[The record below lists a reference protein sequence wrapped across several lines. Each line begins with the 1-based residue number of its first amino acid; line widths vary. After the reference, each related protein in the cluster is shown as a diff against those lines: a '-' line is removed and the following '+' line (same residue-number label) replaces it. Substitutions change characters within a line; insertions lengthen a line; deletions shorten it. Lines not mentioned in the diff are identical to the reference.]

1 MILKA
6 IATLIL
12 LFGLS
17 SEMYADPISIS
28 SVFESQDQ
36 QFLHPDDAFKVQP
49 AFLKKDQLEIRFQ
62 IVEGYYL
69 YKSKIFLTAEKLS
82 PKKIDLHLPAGEMK
96 NDPTFGE
103 VEIYRSDVLLQTA
116 PRVIDGVRDD
126 TLILSYQGCAEDG
139 ICYPPQTKFI
149 NVRGSGVEPVSET
162 LSILER
168 VKGQN
173 SFFLLLIFFGFG
185 VLLSLTPCVLPMLP
199 ILSGILVGQTGKNQ
213 KNNQIKLSISYVIG
227 MASTY
232 SLLGLFVS
240 LLGYRLQVLFQ
251 SPWIVL
257 CFAGLFFVFGAAM
270 FGVISIQIP
279 AKLSQRLESI
289 SRHQKGGTYSGVFV
303 MGVLSALIVGPCV
316 APPLAAALTL
326 VSQSDSVIVGAA
338 SLFFMGVGMGVPLI
352 ALGASA
358 SYILPKAGPWMR
370 QINEL
375 FGIVFFGVGVWF
387 LGRIISPTFLLGLW
401 IILGLVFLYWLVLRT
416 GVISNTAST
425 RTNKWVK
432 LILSFLAIGAL
443 YFWFVYTGGL
453 RGTNFQPESES
464 NSFQF
469 SENYL
474 LVSDL
479 DDLEQ
484 KLSVIQDDRI
494 AMLELYADWC
504 IECIRLEK
512 NVLSHP
518 EVLARLSNVELLR
531 IDLTKNSP
539 ENQSFLA
546 EFGLFGPPALL
557 FFSGKQE
564 DTRARVIGYVE
575 KDRLIQVIDYME
587 VNK

>member
-1 MILKA
+1 MLKA
-6 IATLIL
+6 ITTLIL
-12 LFGLS
+12 LFGLT
-17 SEMYADPISIS
+17 SEMLAEPISIS
-28 SVFESQDQ
+28 SVLKSQNQ
-36 QFLHPDDAFKVQP
+36 QFLHPDEAFIVQTV
-49 AFLKKDQLEIRFQ
+49 FVKKNQLEISFQ
-62 IVEGYYL
+62 IAEGYYL
-69 YKSKIFLTAEKLS
+69 YKSKIFLASENKGS
-82 PKKIDLHLPAGEMK
+82 KKIYPRLPAGEIK

-103 VEIYRSDVLLQTA
+103 VEIYRSGVILRTDPLANDDVQDKSLF
-116 PRVIDGVRDD
+116 
-126 TLILSYQGCAEDG
+126 LSYQGCAEDG
-139 ICYPPQTKFI
+139 ICYPPQTKSIDF
-149 NVRGSGVEPVSET
+149 RDSSGEPLSET
-162 LSILER
+162 LTILER

-173 SFFLLLIFFGFG
+173 SFFLLLIFFSFG

-199 ILSGILVGQTGKNQ
+199 ILSGILVGQTGKSR
-213 KNNQIKLSISYVIG
+213 KNNQTKLSIVYVFG

-240 LLGYRLQVLFQ
+240 LAGYRLQVLFQ

-279 AKLSQRLESI
+279 ATLSRRLDSI

-303 MGVLSALIVGPCV
+303 MGILSALIVGPCV

-326 VSQSDSVIVGAA
+326 VSQADSLIVGAA
-338 SLFFMGVGMGVPLI
+338 SLFFMGLGMGVPLI

-375 FGIVFFGVGVWF
+375 FGIVFFGVGIWF
-387 LGRIISPTFLLGLW
+387 LGRIVSSVFVFSLW
-401 IILGLVFLYWLVLRT
+401 AILGLMFLYWVMLRAGLISKIVPVGVNKRVTFVLVF
-416 GVISNTAST
+416 S
-425 RTNKWVK
+425 
-432 LILSFLAIGAL
+432 LIAIL
-443 YFWFVYTGGL
+443 YFWFVHTDGL
-453 RGTNFQPESES
+453 GGTNSQPESES
-464 NSFQF
+464 SRSQF

-474 LVSDL
+474 LISDADHL
-479 DDLEQ
+479 KQ
-484 KLSVIQDDRI
+484 KLSTIQDDRI

-531 IDLTKNSP
+531 IDLTKNTP
-539 ENQSFLA
+539 ENQSFLE

-557 FFSGKQE
+557 FFSQGQE
-564 DTRARVIGYVE
+564 DTRARIIGYTE
-575 KDRLIQVIDYME
+575 KDRIIQVIDYME
-587 VNK
+587 INR

>member
-1 MILKA
+1 MLKA
-6 IATLIL
+6 ITTLIL
-12 LFGLS
+12 LFGLT
-17 SEMYADPISIS
+17 SEMLAEPISIS
-28 SVFESQDQ
+28 SVLKSQNQ
-36 QFLHPDDAFKVQP
+36 QFLHPDEAFIVQTV
-49 AFLKKDQLEIRFQ
+49 FVKKNQLEISFQ
-62 IVEGYYL
+62 IAEGYYL
-69 YKSKIFLTAEKLS
+69 YKSKIFLTFENKGS
-82 PKKIDLHLPAGEMK
+82 KKIYPRLPAGEIK

-103 VEIYRSDVLLQTA
+103 VEIYRSGVILRTDPLASDDVQ
-116 PRVIDGVRDD
+116 DKS
-126 TLILSYQGCAEDG
+126 LILSYQGCAEDG
-139 ICYPPQTKFI
+139 ICYPPQTKSIDF
-149 NVRGSGVEPVSET
+149 RESSGEPLSET
-162 LSILER
+162 LTILER

-173 SFFLLLIFFGFG
+173 SFFLLLIFFSFG

-199 ILSGILVGQTGKNQ
+199 ILSGILVGQTGKSR
-213 KNNQIKLSISYVIG
+213 KNNQTKLSIVYVFG

-240 LLGYRLQVLFQ
+240 LAGYRLQVLFQ

-279 AKLSQRLESI
+279 ATLSRRLDSI

-303 MGVLSALIVGPCV
+303 MGILSALIVGPCV

-326 VSQSDSVIVGAA
+326 VSQADSLIVGAA
-338 SLFFMGVGMGVPLI
+338 SLFFMGLGMGVPLI

-375 FGIVFFGVGVWF
+375 FGIVFFGVGIWF
-387 LGRIISPTFLLGLW
+387 LGRIVSSVFVFSLW
-401 IILGLVFLYWLVLRT
+401 AILGLMFLYWVMLRAGLISKIVPVGVNKRVTFVLVF
-416 GVISNTAST
+416 S
-425 RTNKWVK
+425 
-432 LILSFLAIGAL
+432 LIAIL
-443 YFWFVYTGGL
+443 YFWFVHTDGLGG
-453 RGTNFQPESES
+453 NNSQSES
-464 NSFQF
+464 DSSRSQF

-474 LVSDL
+474 LISDA
-479 DDLEQ
+479 DDLKQ
-484 KLSVIQDDRI
+484 KLSTIQDDRI

-531 IDLTKNSP
+531 IDLTKNTP
-539 ENQSFLA
+539 ENQSFLK

-557 FFSGKQE
+557 FFSQGQE
-564 DTRARVIGYVE
+564 DTRARIIGYTE
-575 KDRLIQVIDYME
+575 KDRIIQVIDYME
-587 VNK
+587 INR

>member
-1 MILKA
+1 MLKA
-6 IATLIL
+6 ITTLIL
-12 LFGLS
+12 LFGLT
-17 SEMYADPISIS
+17 SEMLAEPISIS
-28 SVFESQDQ
+28 SVLKSQNQ
-36 QFLHPDDAFKVQP
+36 QFLHPDDAFIVQTV
-49 AFLKKDQLEIRFQ
+49 FVKKNQLEISFQ
-62 IVEGYYL
+62 IAEGYYL
-69 YKSKIFLTAEKLS
+69 YKSKIFLASENKGS
-82 PKKIDLHLPAGEMK
+82 KKIYPRLPAGEIK

-103 VEIYRSDVLLQTA
+103 VEIYRSGVILRTDPLANDDVQDKSLF
-116 PRVIDGVRDD
+116 
-126 TLILSYQGCAEDG
+126 LSYQGCAEDG
-139 ICYPPQTKFI
+139 ICYPPQTKSIDF
-149 NVRGSGVEPVSET
+149 RESSGEPLSET

-173 SFFLLLIFFGFG
+173 SFFLLLIFFSFG

-199 ILSGILVGQTGKNQ
+199 ILSGILVGQTGKSR
-213 KNNQIKLSISYVIG
+213 KNNQTKLSIVYVFG

-240 LLGYRLQVLFQ
+240 LAGYRLQVLFQ

-279 AKLSQRLESI
+279 AILSRRLDSI

-303 MGVLSALIVGPCV
+303 MGILSALIVGPCV

-326 VSQSDSVIVGAA
+326 VSQADSLIVGAA
-338 SLFFMGVGMGVPLI
+338 SLFCMGLGMGVPLI

-370 QINEL
+370 QIYEL
-375 FGIVFFGVGVWF
+375 FGIVFLGVGIWF
-387 LGRIISPTFLLGLW
+387 LGRIVSSVFVFSLW
-401 IILGLVFLYWLVLRT
+401 AILGLMFLYWVMLRAGLISKIVPA
-416 GVISNTAST
+416 GV
-425 RTNKWVK
+425 NKWVTFVLAFS
-432 LILSFLAIGAL
+432 LIAIL
-443 YFWFVYTGGL
+443 YFWFVHTDGL
-453 RGTNFQPESES
+453 GGTNSQPESES
-464 NSFQF
+464 SRSQF

-474 LVSDL
+474 LISDADHL
-479 DDLEQ
+479 KQ
-484 KLSVIQDDRI
+484 KLSTIQDDRI

-531 IDLTKNSP
+531 IDLTKNTP
-539 ENQSFLA
+539 ENQSFLE

-557 FFSGKQE
+557 FFSQGQE
-564 DTRARVIGYVE
+564 DTRARIIGYTE
-575 KDRLIQVIDYME
+575 KDRIIQVIDYME
-587 VNK
+587 INR

>member
-1 MILKA
+1 MLKA
-6 IATLIL
+6 ITTLIL
-12 LFGLS
+12 LFGLT
-17 SEMYADPISIS
+17 SEMLAEPISIS
-28 SVFESQDQ
+28 SVLKSQNQ
-36 QFLHPDDAFKVQP
+36 QFLHPDDAFIVQTV
-49 AFLKKDQLEIRFQ
+49 FVKKNQLEISFQ
-62 IVEGYYL
+62 IAEGYYL
-69 YKSKIFLTAEKLS
+69 YKSKIFLASEYKVS
-82 PKKIDLHLPAGEMK
+82 KKIYPRLPAGEIK

-103 VEIYRSDVLLQTA
+103 VEIYRSGVILRTDPLANDDVQDKSLF
-116 PRVIDGVRDD
+116 
-126 TLILSYQGCAEDG
+126 LSYQGCAEDG
-139 ICYPPQTKFI
+139 ICYPPQTKSIDF
-149 NVRGSGVEPVSET
+149 RESSGEPLSET

-173 SFFLLLIFFGFG
+173 SFFLLLIFFSFG

-199 ILSGILVGQTGKNQ
+199 ILSGILVGQTGKSR
-213 KNNQIKLSISYVIG
+213 KNNQTKLSIVYVFG

-240 LLGYRLQVLFQ
+240 LAGYRLQVLFQ

-279 AKLSQRLESI
+279 AILSRRLDSI

-303 MGVLSALIVGPCV
+303 MGILSALIVGPCV

-326 VSQSDSVIVGAA
+326 VSQADSLIVGAA
-338 SLFFMGVGMGVPLI
+338 SLFCMGLGMGVPLI

-375 FGIVFFGVGVWF
+375 FGIVFLGVGIWF
-387 LGRIISPTFLLGLW
+387 LGRIVSSVFVFSLW
-401 IILGLVFLYWLVLRT
+401 AILGLMFLYWVMLRAGLISKIVPA
-416 GVISNTAST
+416 GV
-425 RTNKWVK
+425 NKWVTFVLAFS
-432 LILSFLAIGAL
+432 LIAIL
-443 YFWFVYTGGL
+443 YFWFVHTDGL
-453 RGTNFQPESES
+453 GGTNSQPESES
-464 NSFQF
+464 SRSQF

-474 LVSDL
+474 LISDADHL
-479 DDLEQ
+479 KQ
-484 KLSVIQDDRI
+484 KLSTIQDDRI

-531 IDLTKNSP
+531 IDLTKNTP
-539 ENQSFLA
+539 ENQSFLE

-557 FFSGKQE
+557 FFSQGQE
-564 DTRARVIGYVE
+564 DTRARIIGYTE
-575 KDRLIQVIDYME
+575 KDRIIQVIDYME
-587 VNK
+587 INR

>member
-1 MILKA
+1 MLKA
-6 IATLIL
+6 ITTLIL
-12 LFGLS
+12 LFGLT
-17 SEMYADPISIS
+17 SEMLAEPISIS
-28 SVFESQDQ
+28 SVLKSQNQ
-36 QFLHPDDAFKVQP
+36 QFLHPDEAFIVQTV
-49 AFLKKDQLEIRFQ
+49 FVKKNQLEISFQ
-62 IVEGYYL
+62 IAEGYYL
-69 YKSKIFLTAEKLS
+69 YKSKIFLASENKGS
-82 PKKIDLHLPAGEMK
+82 KKIYPRLPAGEIK

-103 VEIYRSDVLLQTA
+103 VEIYRSGVILRTDPLANDDVQDKSLF
-116 PRVIDGVRDD
+116 
-126 TLILSYQGCAEDG
+126 LSYQGCAEDG
-139 ICYPPQTKFI
+139 ICYPPQTKSIDF
-149 NVRGSGVEPVSET
+149 RDSSGEPLSET

-173 SFFLLLIFFGFG
+173 SFFLLLIFFSFG

-199 ILSGILVGQTGKNQ
+199 ILSGILVGQTGKSR
-213 KNNQIKLSISYVIG
+213 KNNQIKLSIVYVFG

-240 LLGYRLQVLFQ
+240 LAGYRLQVLFQ

-279 AKLSQRLESI
+279 ATLSRRLDSI

-303 MGVLSALIVGPCV
+303 MGILSALIVGPCV

-326 VSQSDSVIVGAA
+326 VSQADSLIVGAA
-338 SLFFMGVGMGVPLI
+338 SLFFMGLGMGVPLI

-375 FGIVFFGVGVWF
+375 FGIVFFGVGIWF
-387 LGRIISPTFLLGLW
+387 LGRIVSSVFVFSLW
-401 IILGLVFLYWLVLRT
+401 AILGLMFLYWVMLRAGLISKIVPV
-416 GVISNTAST
+416 GV
-425 RTNKWVK
+425 NKWVTFVLAFS
-432 LILSFLAIGAL
+432 LIAIS
-443 YFWFVYTGGL
+443 YFWFVHTDGL
-453 RGTNFQPESES
+453 GGTNSQPESES
-464 NSFQF
+464 SRSQF

-474 LVSDL
+474 LISDA
-479 DDLEQ
+479 DDLKQ
-484 KLSVIQDDRI
+484 KLSTIQDDRI

-518 EVLARLSNVELLR
+518 EVLARLSNVKLLR
-531 IDLTKNSP
+531 IDLTKNTP
-539 ENQSFLA
+539 ENQSFLE

-557 FFSGKQE
+557 FFSQGQE
-564 DTRARVIGYVE
+564 DTRARIIGYTE
-575 KDRLIQVIDYME
+575 KDRIIQVIDYME
-587 VNK
+587 INR

>member
-1 MILKA
+1 MLKA
-6 IATLIL
+6 ITTLIL
-12 LFGLS
+12 LFGLT
-17 SEMYADPISIS
+17 SEMLAEPISIS
-28 SVFESQDQ
+28 SVLKSQNQ
-36 QFLHPDDAFKVQP
+36 QFLHPDEAFIVQTV
-49 AFLKKDQLEIRFQ
+49 FVKKNQLQISFQ
-62 IVEGYYL
+62 IAEGYYL
-69 YKSKIFLTAEKLS
+69 YKSKIFLASENKGS
-82 PKKIDLHLPAGEMK
+82 KKIYPRLPAGEIK

-103 VEIYRSDVLLQTA
+103 VEIYRSGVILRTDPLANDDVQDKSLF
-116 PRVIDGVRDD
+116 
-126 TLILSYQGCAEDG
+126 LSYQGCAEDG
-139 ICYPPQTKFI
+139 ICYPPQTKSIDF
-149 NVRGSGVEPVSET
+149 RDSSGEPLSET

-173 SFFLLLIFFGFG
+173 SFFLLLIFFSFG

-199 ILSGILVGQTGKNQ
+199 ILSGILVGQTGKSR
-213 KNNQIKLSISYVIG
+213 KNNQTKLSIVYVFG

-240 LLGYRLQVLFQ
+240 LAGYRLQVLFQ

-279 AKLSQRLESI
+279 ATLSRRLDSI

-303 MGVLSALIVGPCV
+303 MGILSALIVGPCV

-326 VSQSDSVIVGAA
+326 VSQADSLIVGAA
-338 SLFFMGVGMGVPLI
+338 SLFFMGLGMGVPLI

-375 FGIVFFGVGVWF
+375 FGIVFFGVGIWF
-387 LGRIISPTFLLGLW
+387 LGRIISSVFVFSLW
-401 IILGLVFLYWLVLRT
+401 AILGLMFLYWVMLRAGLISKIVPA
-416 GVISNTAST
+416 GV
-425 RTNKWVK
+425 NKWVTFVLAFL
-432 LILSFLAIGAL
+432 LIAIL
-443 YFWFVYTGGL
+443 YFRFVHTDGL
-453 RGTNFQPESES
+453 GGTNSQPESES
-464 NSFQF
+464 SRSQF

-474 LVSDL
+474 LISDA
-479 DDLEQ
+479 DDLKQ
-484 KLSVIQDDRI
+484 KLSTIQDDRI

-531 IDLTKNSP
+531 IDLTKNTP
-539 ENQSFLA
+539 ENQSFLE

-557 FFSGKQE
+557 FFSQGQE
-564 DTRARVIGYVE
+564 DTRARIIGYTE
-575 KDRLIQVIDYME
+575 KDRIIQVIDYME
-587 VNK
+587 INR

>member
-1 MILKA
+1 MLKA
-6 IATLIL
+6 ITTLIL
-12 LFGLS
+12 LFGLT
-17 SEMYADPISIS
+17 SEMLAEPISIS
-28 SVFESQDQ
+28 SVLKSQNQ
-36 QFLHPDDAFKVQP
+36 QFLHPDEAFIVQTV
-49 AFLKKDQLEIRFQ
+49 FVKKNQLEISFQ
-62 IVEGYYL
+62 IAEGYYL
-69 YKSKIFLTAEKLS
+69 YKSKIFLASENKGS
-82 PKKIDLHLPAGEMK
+82 KKIYPRLPAGEIK

-103 VEIYRSDVLLQTA
+103 VEIYRSGVILRTDPLANDDVQDKSLF
-116 PRVIDGVRDD
+116 
-126 TLILSYQGCAEDG
+126 LSYQGCAEDG

-149 NVRGSGVEPVSET
+149 DFRESSGEPLSET

-173 SFFLLLIFFGFG
+173 SFYLLLIFFSFG

-199 ILSGILVGQTGKNQ
+199 ILSGILVGQTGKSR
-213 KNNQIKLSISYVIG
+213 KNNQTKLSIVYVFG

-240 LLGYRLQVLFQ
+240 LAGYRLQVLFQ

-279 AKLSQRLESI
+279 ATLSRRLDSI

-303 MGVLSALIVGPCV
+303 MGILSALIVGPCV

-326 VSQSDSVIVGAA
+326 VSQADSLIVGAA
-338 SLFFMGVGMGVPLI
+338 SLFFMGLGMGVPLI

-375 FGIVFFGVGVWF
+375 FGIVFFGVGIWF
-387 LGRIISPTFLLGLW
+387 LGRIVSSVFVFSLW
-401 IILGLVFLYWLVLRT
+401 AILGLMFLYWVMLRAGLISKIVPA
-416 GVISNTAST
+416 GV
-425 RTNKWVK
+425 NKWVTFVLAFS
-432 LILSFLAIGAL
+432 LIAIL
-443 YFWFVYTGGL
+443 YFWFVHTDGL
-453 RGTNFQPESES
+453 GGTNSQPESES
-464 NSFQF
+464 SRSQF

-474 LVSDL
+474 LISDA
-479 DDLEQ
+479 DDLKQ
-484 KLSVIQDDRI
+484 KLSTIQDDRI

-531 IDLTKNSP
+531 IDLTKNTP
-539 ENQSFLA
+539 ENQSFLE

-557 FFSGKQE
+557 FFSRGQE
-564 DTRARVIGYVE
+564 DTRARIIGYTE
-575 KDRLIQVIDYME
+575 KDRIIQVIDYME
-587 VNK
+587 INR

>member
-1 MILKA
+1 MLKA
-6 IATLIL
+6 ITTLIL
-12 LFGLS
+12 LFGLT
-17 SEMYADPISIS
+17 SEMLAEPISIS
-28 SVFESQDQ
+28 SVLKSQNQ
-36 QFLHPDDAFKVQP
+36 QFLHPDEAFIVQTV
-49 AFLKKDQLEIRFQ
+49 FVKKNQLEISFQ
-62 IVEGYYL
+62 IAEGYYL
-69 YKSKIFLTAEKLS
+69 YKSKIFLTFENKGS
-82 PKKIDLHLPAGEMK
+82 KKIYPRLPAGEIK

-103 VEIYRSDVLLQTA
+103 VEIYRSGVILRTDPLASDDVQ
-116 PRVIDGVRDD
+116 DKS
-126 TLILSYQGCAEDG
+126 LILSYQGCAEDG
-139 ICYPPQTKFI
+139 ICYPPQTKSIDF
-149 NVRGSGVEPVSET
+149 RESSGEPLSET
-162 LSILER
+162 LTILER

-173 SFFLLLIFFGFG
+173 SFFLLLIFFSFG

-199 ILSGILVGQTGKNQ
+199 ILSGILVGQTGKSR
-213 KNNQIKLSISYVIG
+213 KNNQTKLSIVYVFG

-240 LLGYRLQVLFQ
+240 LAGYRLQVLFQ

-279 AKLSQRLESI
+279 ATLSRRLDSI

-303 MGVLSALIVGPCV
+303 MGILSALIVGPCV

-326 VSQSDSVIVGAA
+326 VSQADSLIVGAA
-338 SLFFMGVGMGVPLI
+338 SLFFMGLGMGVPLI

-375 FGIVFFGVGVWF
+375 FGIVFFGVGIWF
-387 LGRIISPTFLLGLW
+387 LGRIVSSVFVFSLW
-401 IILGLVFLYWLVLRT
+401 AILGLMFLYWVMLRAGLISKIVPVGVNKRVTFVLVF
-416 GVISNTAST
+416 S
-425 RTNKWVK
+425 
-432 LILSFLAIGAL
+432 LIAIL
-443 YFWFVYTGGL
+443 YFWFVHTDGLGG
-453 RGTNFQPESES
+453 NNSQSES
-464 NSFQF
+464 DSSRSQF

-474 LVSDL
+474 LISDA
-479 DDLEQ
+479 DDLKQ
-484 KLSVIQDDRI
+484 KLSTIQDDRI

-531 IDLTKNSP
+531 IDLTKNTP
-539 ENQSFLA
+539 ENQSFLE

-557 FFSGKQE
+557 FFSQGQE
-564 DTRARVIGYVE
+564 DTRARIIGYTE
-575 KDRLIQVIDYME
+575 KDRIIQVIDYME
-587 VNK
+587 INR

>member
-1 MILKA
+1 MLKA
-6 IATLIL
+6 ITTLIL
-12 LFGLS
+12 LFGLT
-17 SEMYADPISIS
+17 SEMLAEPISIS
-28 SVFESQDQ
+28 SILKSQNQ
-36 QFLHPDDAFKVQP
+36 QFLHPDEAFIVQTV
-49 AFLKKDQLEIRFQ
+49 FVKKNQLEISFQ
-62 IVEGYYL
+62 IAEGYYL
-69 YKSKIFLTAEKLS
+69 YKSKIFLASENKGS
-82 PKKIDLHLPAGEMK
+82 KKIYPRLPAGEIK

-103 VEIYRSDVLLQTA
+103 VEIYRSGVILRTDPLANDDVQDKSLF
-116 PRVIDGVRDD
+116 
-126 TLILSYQGCAEDG
+126 LSYQGCAEDG
-139 ICYPPQTKFI
+139 ICYPPQTKSIDF
-149 NVRGSGVEPVSET
+149 RDSSGEPLSET

-173 SFFLLLIFFGFG
+173 SFFLLLIFFSFG

-199 ILSGILVGQTGKNQ
+199 ILSGILVGQTGKSR
-213 KNNQIKLSISYVIG
+213 KNNQIKLSIVYVFG

-240 LLGYRLQVLFQ
+240 LAGYRLQVLFQ

-279 AKLSQRLESI
+279 ATLSRRLDSI

-303 MGVLSALIVGPCV
+303 MGILSALIVGPCV

-326 VSQSDSVIVGAA
+326 VSQADSLIVGAA
-338 SLFFMGVGMGVPLI
+338 SLFFMGLGMGVPLI

-375 FGIVFFGVGVWF
+375 FGIVFFGVGIWF
-387 LGRIISPTFLLGLW
+387 LGRIVSSVFVFSLW
-401 IILGLVFLYWLVLRT
+401 AILGLMFLYWVMLRAGLISKIVPV
-416 GVISNTAST
+416 GV
-425 RTNKWVK
+425 NKWVTFVLAFS
-432 LILSFLAIGAL
+432 LIAIS
-443 YFWFVYTGGL
+443 YFWFVHTDGL
-453 RGTNFQPESES
+453 GGTNSQPESES
-464 NSFQF
+464 SRSQF

-474 LVSDL
+474 LISDA
-479 DDLEQ
+479 DDLKQ
-484 KLSVIQDDRI
+484 KLSTIQDDRI

-531 IDLTKNSP
+531 IDLTKNTP
-539 ENQSFLA
+539 ENQSFLE

-557 FFSGKQE
+557 FFSQGQE
-564 DTRARVIGYVE
+564 DTRARIIGYTE
-575 KDRLIQVIDYME
+575 KDRIIQVIDYME
-587 VNK
+587 INR

>member
-1 MILKA
+1 MLKA
-6 IATLIL
+6 ITTLIL
-12 LFGLS
+12 LFGLT
-17 SEMYADPISIS
+17 SEMLAEPISIS
-28 SVFESQDQ
+28 SVLKSQNQ
-36 QFLHPDDAFKVQP
+36 QFLHPDEAFIVQTV
-49 AFLKKDQLEIRFQ
+49 FVKKNQLEISFQ
-62 IVEGYYL
+62 IAEGYYL
-69 YKSKIFLTAEKLS
+69 YKSKIFLASENKGS
-82 PKKIDLHLPAGEMK
+82 KKIYPRLPAGEIK

-103 VEIYRSDVLLQTA
+103 VEIYRSGVILRTDPLANDDVQDKSLF
-116 PRVIDGVRDD
+116 
-126 TLILSYQGCAEDG
+126 LSYQGCAEDG
-139 ICYPPQTKFI
+139 ICYPPQTKSIDF
-149 NVRGSGVEPVSET
+149 RESSGEPLSET

-173 SFFLLLIFFGFG
+173 SFFLLLIFFSFG

-199 ILSGILVGQTGKNQ
+199 ILSGILVGQTGKSR
-213 KNNQIKLSISYVIG
+213 KNNQTKLSIVYVFG

-240 LLGYRLQVLFQ
+240 LAGYRLQVLFQ

-279 AKLSQRLESI
+279 ATISRRLDSI

-303 MGVLSALIVGPCV
+303 MGILSALIVGPCV

-326 VSQSDSVIVGAA
+326 VSQADSLIVGAA
-338 SLFFMGVGMGVPLI
+338 SLFFMGLGMGVPLI

-375 FGIVFFGVGVWF
+375 FGIVFFGVGIWF
-387 LGRIISPTFLLGLW
+387 LGRIVSPVFVFSLW
-401 IILGLVFLYWLVLRT
+401 AILGLMFLYWVMLRAGLISKIVPT
-416 GVISNTAST
+416 GV
-425 RTNKWVK
+425 NKWVTFVLAFS
-432 LILSFLAIGAL
+432 LIAIL
-443 YFWFVYTGGL
+443 YFWFVHTDGL
-453 RGTNFQPESES
+453 GGTNSQPESES
-464 NSFQF
+464 SRSQF

-474 LVSDL
+474 LISDAE
-479 DDLEQ
+479 DLKQ
-484 KLSVIQDDRI
+484 KLSTIQDDRI

-531 IDLTKNSP
+531 IDLTKNTP
-539 ENQSFLA
+539 ENQSFLE

-557 FFSGKQE
+557 FFSQGQE
-564 DTRARVIGYVE
+564 DTRARIIGYTE
-575 KDRLIQVIDYME
+575 KDRIIQVIDYME
-587 VNK
+587 INR

>member
-1 MILKA
+1 MLKA
-6 IATLIL
+6 ITTLIL
-12 LFGLS
+12 LFGLT
-17 SEMYADPISIS
+17 SEMLAEPISIS
-28 SVFESQDQ
+28 SVLKSQNQ
-36 QFLHPDDAFKVQP
+36 QFLHPDEAFIVQTV
-49 AFLKKDQLEIRFQ
+49 FVKKNQLEISFQ
-62 IVEGYYL
+62 IAEGYYL
-69 YKSKIFLTAEKLS
+69 YKSKIFLASENKGS
-82 PKKIDLHLPAGEMK
+82 KKIYPRLPAGEIK

-103 VEIYRSDVLLQTA
+103 VEIYRSGVILRTDPLANDDVQDKSLF
-116 PRVIDGVRDD
+116 
-126 TLILSYQGCAEDG
+126 LSYQGCAEDG
-139 ICYPPQTKFI
+139 ICYPPQTKSIDF
-149 NVRGSGVEPVSET
+149 RESSGEPLSET

-173 SFFLLLIFFGFG
+173 SFFLLLIFFSFG

-199 ILSGILVGQTGKNQ
+199 ILSGILVGQTGKSR
-213 KNNQIKLSISYVIG
+213 KNNQTKLSIVYVFG

-240 LLGYRLQVLFQ
+240 LAGYRLQVLFQ
-251 SPWIVL
+251 SPLIVL

-279 AKLSQRLESI
+279 ATLSRRLDSI

-303 MGVLSALIVGPCV
+303 MGILSALIVGPCV

-326 VSQSDSVIVGAA
+326 VSQADSLIVGAA
-338 SLFFMGVGMGVPLI
+338 SLFFMGLGMGVPLI

-375 FGIVFFGVGVWF
+375 FGIVFFGVGIWF
-387 LGRIISPTFLLGLW
+387 LGRIVSSVFVFSLW
-401 IILGLVFLYWLVLRT
+401 AILGLMFLYWVMLRAGLISKIVPA
-416 GVISNTAST
+416 GV
-425 RTNKWVK
+425 NKWVTFVLAFS
-432 LILSFLAIGAL
+432 LIAIL
-443 YFWFVYTGGL
+443 YFWFVHTDGL
-453 RGTNFQPESES
+453 GGTNSQPESES
-464 NSFQF
+464 SRSQF

-474 LVSDL
+474 LISDA
-479 DDLEQ
+479 DDLKQ
-484 KLSVIQDDRI
+484 KLSTIQDDRI

-531 IDLTKNSP
+531 IDLTKNTP
-539 ENQSFLA
+539 ENQSFLE

-557 FFSGKQE
+557 FFSQGQE
-564 DTRARVIGYVE
+564 DTRARIIGYTE
-575 KDRLIQVIDYME
+575 KDRIIQVIDYME
-587 VNK
+587 INR

>member
-1 MILKA
+1 MLKA
-6 IATLIL
+6 ITTLIL
-12 LFGLS
+12 LFGLT
-17 SEMYADPISIS
+17 SEMLAEPISIS
-28 SVFESQDQ
+28 SVLKSQNQ
-36 QFLHPDDAFKVQP
+36 QFLHPDDAFIVQTV
-49 AFLKKDQLEIRFQ
+49 FVKKNQLEISFQ
-62 IVEGYYL
+62 IAEGYYL
-69 YKSKIFLTAEKLS
+69 YKSKIFLASENKGS
-82 PKKIDLHLPAGEMK
+82 KKIYPRLPAGEIK

-103 VEIYRSDVLLQTA
+103 VEIYRSGVILRTDPLANDDVQDKSLF
-116 PRVIDGVRDD
+116 
-126 TLILSYQGCAEDG
+126 LSYQGCAEDG
-139 ICYPPQTKFI
+139 ICYPPQTKSIDF
-149 NVRGSGVEPVSET
+149 RESSGEPLSET

-173 SFFLLLIFFGFG
+173 SFFLLLIFFSFG

-199 ILSGILVGQTGKNQ
+199 ILSGILVGQTGKSR
-213 KNNQIKLSISYVIG
+213 KNNQTKLSIVYVFG

-240 LLGYRLQVLFQ
+240 LAGYRLQVLFQ

-279 AKLSQRLESI
+279 AILSRRLDSI

-303 MGVLSALIVGPCV
+303 MGILSALIVGPCV

-326 VSQSDSVIVGAA
+326 VSQADSLIVGAA
-338 SLFFMGVGMGVPLI
+338 SLFCMGLGMGVPLI

-375 FGIVFFGVGVWF
+375 FGIVFLGVGIWF
-387 LGRIISPTFLLGLW
+387 LGRIVSSVFVFSLW
-401 IILGLVFLYWLVLRT
+401 AILGLMFLYWVMLRAGLISKIVPA
-416 GVISNTAST
+416 GV
-425 RTNKWVK
+425 NKWVTFVLAFS
-432 LILSFLAIGAL
+432 LIAIL
-443 YFWFVYTGGL
+443 YFWFVHTDGL
-453 RGTNFQPESES
+453 GGTNSQPESES
-464 NSFQF
+464 SRSQF

-474 LVSDL
+474 LISDADHL
-479 DDLEQ
+479 KQ
-484 KLSVIQDDRI
+484 KLSTIQDDRI

-531 IDLTKNSP
+531 IDLTKNTP
-539 ENQSFLA
+539 ENQSFLE

-557 FFSGKQE
+557 FFSQGQE
-564 DTRARVIGYVE
+564 DTRARIIGYTE
-575 KDRLIQVIDYME
+575 KDRIIQVIDYME
-587 VNK
+587 INR

>member
-1 MILKA
+1 MLKA
-6 IATLIL
+6 ITTLLL
-12 LFGLS
+12 LFGLT
-17 SEMYADPISIS
+17 SEMLAEPISIS
-28 SVFESQDQ
+28 SVLKSQNQ
-36 QFLHPDDAFKVQP
+36 QFLHPDEAFIVQTV
-49 AFLKKDQLEIRFQ
+49 FVKKNQLEISFQ
-62 IVEGYYL
+62 IAEGYYL
-69 YKSKIFLTAEKLS
+69 YKSKIFLASENKGS
-82 PKKIDLHLPAGEMK
+82 KKIYPRLPAGEIK

-103 VEIYRSDVLLQTA
+103 VEIYRSGVILRTDPLANDDLQ
-116 PRVIDGVRDD
+116 DKN
-126 TLILSYQGCAEDG
+126 LFQSYQGCAEDG
-139 ICYPPQTKFI
+139 ICYPPQTKSIDF
-149 NVRGSGVEPVSET
+149 RESSGEPLSET

-173 SFFLLLIFFGFG
+173 SFFLLLIFFSFG

-199 ILSGILVGQTGKNQ
+199 ILSGILVGQTGKSR
-213 KNNQIKLSISYVIG
+213 KNNQTKLSIVYVFG

-240 LLGYRLQVLFQ
+240 LAGYRLQVLFQ

-279 AKLSQRLESI
+279 ATLSRRLDSI

-303 MGVLSALIVGPCV
+303 MGILSALIVGPCV

-326 VSQSDSVIVGAA
+326 VSQADSLIVGAA
-338 SLFFMGVGMGVPLI
+338 SLFFMGLGMGVPLI

-375 FGIVFFGVGVWF
+375 FGIVFFGVGIWF
-387 LGRIISPTFLLGLW
+387 LGRIVSSVFVFSLW
-401 IILGLVFLYWLVLRT
+401 AILGFMFLYWVMLRVGLISKIVPAGVNKRVTFVLAFSLV
-416 GVISNTAST
+416 
-425 RTNKWVK
+425 
-432 LILSFLAIGAL
+432 AIL
-443 YFWFVYTGGL
+443 YFWFVHTDGL
-453 RGTNFQPESES
+453 GGTNSQPESES
-464 NSFQF
+464 SRSQF

-474 LVSDL
+474 LISDA
-479 DDLEQ
+479 DDLKQ
-484 KLSVIQDDRI
+484 KLSTIQDDRI

-531 IDLTKNSP
+531 IDLTKNTP
-539 ENQSFLA
+539 ENQSFLE

-557 FFSGKQE
+557 FFSQGQE
-564 DTRARVIGYVE
+564 DTRARIIGYTE
-575 KDRLIQVIDYME
+575 KDRIIQVIDYME
-587 VNK
+587 INR

>member
-1 MILKA
+1 MLKA
-6 IATLIL
+6 ITTLIL
-12 LFGLS
+12 LFGLT
-17 SEMYADPISIS
+17 SEMLAEPISIS
-28 SVFESQDQ
+28 SVLKSQNQ
-36 QFLHPDDAFKVQP
+36 QFLHPDEAFIVQTV
-49 AFLKKDQLEIRFQ
+49 FVKKNQLEISFQ
-62 IVEGYYL
+62 IAEGYYL
-69 YKSKIFLTAEKLS
+69 YKSKIFLTFENKGS
-82 PKKIDLHLPAGEMK
+82 KKIYPRLPAGEIK

-103 VEIYRSDVLLQTA
+103 VEIYRSGVILRTDPLASDDVQ
-116 PRVIDGVRDD
+116 DKS
-126 TLILSYQGCAEDG
+126 LILSYQGCAEDG
-139 ICYPPQTKFI
+139 ICYPPQTKSIDF
-149 NVRGSGVEPVSET
+149 RDSSGEPLSET

-173 SFFLLLIFFGFG
+173 SFFLLLIFFSFG

-199 ILSGILVGQTGKNQ
+199 ILSGILVGQTGKSR
-213 KNNQIKLSISYVIG
+213 KNNQTKLSIVYVFG

-240 LLGYRLQVLFQ
+240 LAGYRLQVLFQ

-279 AKLSQRLESI
+279 ATLSRRLDSI

-303 MGVLSALIVGPCV
+303 MGILSALIVGPCV

-326 VSQSDSVIVGAA
+326 VSQADSLIVGAA
-338 SLFFMGVGMGVPLI
+338 SLFFMGLGMGVPLI

-375 FGIVFFGVGVWF
+375 FGIVFFGVGIWF
-387 LGRIISPTFLLGLW
+387 LGRIVSSVFVFSLW
-401 IILGLVFLYWLVLRT
+401 AILGLMFLYWVMLRAGLISKIVPA
-416 GVISNTAST
+416 GV
-425 RTNKWVK
+425 NKWVTFVLAFL
-432 LILSFLAIGAL
+432 LIAIL
-443 YFWFVYTGGL
+443 YFWFVHTDGL
-453 RGTNFQPESES
+453 GGTNSQPESES
-464 NSFQF
+464 SRSQF

-474 LVSDL
+474 LISDA
-479 DDLEQ
+479 DDLKQ
-484 KLSVIQDDRI
+484 KLSTIQDDRI

-531 IDLTKNSP
+531 IDLTKNTP
-539 ENQSFLA
+539 ENQSFLK

-557 FFSGKQE
+557 FFSQGQE
-564 DTRARVIGYVE
+564 DTRARIIGYTE
-575 KDRLIQVIDYME
+575 KDRIIQVIDYME
-587 VNK
+587 INR

>member
-1 MILKA
+1 MLKA
-6 IATLIL
+6 ITTSIL
-12 LFGLS
+12 LFGLT
-17 SEMYADPISIS
+17 SEMLAEPISIS
-28 SVFESQDQ
+28 SVLKSQNQ
-36 QFLHPDDAFKVQP
+36 QFLHPDEAFIVQTV
-49 AFLKKDQLEIRFQ
+49 FVKKNQLEISFQ
-62 IVEGYYL
+62 IAEGYYL
-69 YKSKIFLTAEKLS
+69 YKSKIFLTFENKGS
-82 PKKIDLHLPAGEMK
+82 KKIYPRLPAGEIK

-103 VEIYRSDVLLQTA
+103 VEIYRSGVILRTDPLASDDVQ
-116 PRVIDGVRDD
+116 DKS
-126 TLILSYQGCAEDG
+126 LILSYQGCAEDG
-139 ICYPPQTKFI
+139 ICYPPQTKSIDF
-149 NVRGSGVEPVSET
+149 RESSGEPLSET
-162 LSILER
+162 LTILER

-173 SFFLLLIFFGFG
+173 SFFLLLIFFSFG

-199 ILSGILVGQTGKNQ
+199 ILSGILVGQTGKSR
-213 KNNQIKLSISYVIG
+213 KNNQTKLSIVYVFG

-240 LLGYRLQVLFQ
+240 LAGYRLQVLFQ

-279 AKLSQRLESI
+279 ATLSRRLDSI

-303 MGVLSALIVGPCV
+303 MGILSALIVGPCV

-326 VSQSDSVIVGAA
+326 VSQADSLIVGAA
-338 SLFFMGVGMGVPLI
+338 SLFFMGLGMGVPLI

-375 FGIVFFGVGVWF
+375 FGIVFFGVGIWF
-387 LGRIISPTFLLGLW
+387 LGRIVSSVFVFSLW
-401 IILGLVFLYWLVLRT
+401 AILGLMFLYWVMLRAGLISKIVSA
-416 GVISNTAST
+416 GV
-425 RTNKWVK
+425 NKWVTFVLAFS
-432 LILSFLAIGAL
+432 LIAIL
-443 YFWFVYTGGL
+443 YFWFVHTDGLGG
-453 RGTNFQPESES
+453 NNSQSES
-464 NSFQF
+464 DSSRSQF

-474 LVSDL
+474 LISDA
-479 DDLEQ
+479 DDLKQ
-484 KLSVIQDDRI
+484 KLSTIQDDRI

-531 IDLTKNSP
+531 IDLTKNTP
-539 ENQSFLA
+539 ENQSFLK

-557 FFSGKQE
+557 FFSQGQE
-564 DTRARVIGYVE
+564 DTRARIIGYTE
-575 KDRLIQVIDYME
+575 KDRIIQVIDYME
-587 VNK
+587 INR

>member
-1 MILKA
+1 MLKA
-6 IATLIL
+6 ITTLIL
-12 LFGLS
+12 LFGLT
-17 SEMYADPISIS
+17 SEMLAEPISIS
-28 SVFESQDQ
+28 SVLKSQNQ
-36 QFLHPDDAFKVQP
+36 QFLHPDEAFIVQTV
-49 AFLKKDQLEIRFQ
+49 FVKKNQLEISFQ
-62 IVEGYYL
+62 IAEGYYL
-69 YKSKIFLTAEKLS
+69 YKSKIFLASENKGS
-82 PKKIDLHLPAGEMK
+82 KKIYPRLPAGEIK

-103 VEIYRSDVLLQTA
+103 VEIYRSGVILRTDPLANDDVQDKSLF
-116 PRVIDGVRDD
+116 
-126 TLILSYQGCAEDG
+126 LSYQGCAEDG
-139 ICYPPQTKFI
+139 ICYPPQTKSIDF
-149 NVRGSGVEPVSET
+149 RESSGEPLSET

-173 SFFLLLIFFGFG
+173 SFFLLLIFFSFG

-199 ILSGILVGQTGKNQ
+199 ILSGILVGQTGKSR
-213 KNNQIKLSISYVIG
+213 KNNQTKLSIVYVFG

-240 LLGYRLQVLFQ
+240 LAGYRLQVLFQ

-279 AKLSQRLESI
+279 ATLSRRLDSI

-303 MGVLSALIVGPCV
+303 MGILSALIVGPCV

-326 VSQSDSVIVGAA
+326 VSQADSFIVGAA
-338 SLFFMGVGMGVPLI
+338 SLFFMGLGMGVPLI

-375 FGIVFFGVGVWF
+375 FGIVFFGVGIWF
-387 LGRIISPTFLLGLW
+387 LGRIVSSVFVFSLW
-401 IILGLVFLYWLVLRT
+401 AILGLMFLYWVMLRAGLISKIVPA
-416 GVISNTAST
+416 GV
-425 RTNKWVK
+425 NKWVT
-432 LILSFLAIGAL
+432 FVLAFSPIAIL
-443 YFWFVYTGGL
+443 YFWFVHTDGL
-453 RGTNFQPESES
+453 GGTNSQPESES
-464 NSFQF
+464 SRSQF

-474 LVSDL
+474 LISDA
-479 DDLEQ
+479 DDLKQ
-484 KLSVIQDDRI
+484 KLSTIQDDRI

-531 IDLTKNSP
+531 IDLTKNTL
-539 ENQSFLA
+539 ENQSFLE

-557 FFSGKQE
+557 FFSQGQE
-564 DTRARVIGYVE
+564 DTRARIIGYTE
-575 KDRLIQVIDYME
+575 KDRIMQVIDYME
-587 VNK
+587 INR

>member
-1 MILKA
+1 MLKA
-6 IATLIL
+6 ITTLIL
-12 LFGLS
+12 LFGLT
-17 SEMYADPISIS
+17 SEMLAEPISIS
-28 SVFESQDQ
+28 SILKSQNQ
-36 QFLHPDDAFKVQP
+36 QFLHPDEAFIVQTV
-49 AFLKKDQLEIRFQ
+49 FVKKNQLEISFQ
-62 IVEGYYL
+62 IAEGYYL
-69 YKSKIFLTAEKLS
+69 YKSKIFLTFENKGS
-82 PKKIDLHLPAGEMK
+82 KKIYPRLPAGEIK

-103 VEIYRSDVLLQTA
+103 VEIYRSGVILRTDPLASDDVQ
-116 PRVIDGVRDD
+116 DKS
-126 TLILSYQGCAEDG
+126 LILSYQGCAEDG
-139 ICYPPQTKFI
+139 ICYPPQTKSIDF
-149 NVRGSGVEPVSET
+149 RESSGEPLSET
-162 LSILER
+162 LTILER

-173 SFFLLLIFFGFG
+173 SFFLLLIFFSFG

-199 ILSGILVGQTGKNQ
+199 ILSGILVGQTGKSR
-213 KNNQIKLSISYVIG
+213 KNNQTKLSIVYVFG

-240 LLGYRLQVLFQ
+240 LAGYRLQVLFQ

-279 AKLSQRLESI
+279 ATLSRRLDSI

-303 MGVLSALIVGPCV
+303 MGILSALIVGPCV

-326 VSQSDSVIVGAA
+326 VSQADSLIVGAA
-338 SLFFMGVGMGVPLI
+338 SLFFMGLGMGVPLI

-375 FGIVFFGVGVWF
+375 FGIVFFGVGIWF
-387 LGRIISPTFLLGLW
+387 LGRIVSSVFVFSLW
-401 IILGLVFLYWLVLRT
+401 AILGLMFLYWVMLRAGLISKIVPAGVNKRVTFVLVF
-416 GVISNTAST
+416 S
-425 RTNKWVK
+425 
-432 LILSFLAIGAL
+432 LIAIL
-443 YFWFVYTGGL
+443 YFWFVYTDGL
-453 RGTNFQPESES
+453 GGTNSQPESES
-464 NSFQF
+464 SRSQF

-474 LVSDL
+474 LISDA
-479 DDLEQ
+479 DDLKQ
-484 KLSVIQDDRI
+484 KLSTIQDDRI

-531 IDLTKNSP
+531 IDLTKNTP
-539 ENQSFLA
+539 ENQSFLK

-557 FFSGKQE
+557 FFSQGQE
-564 DTRARVIGYVE
+564 DTRARIIGYTE
-575 KDRLIQVIDYME
+575 KDRIIQVIDYME
-587 VNK
+587 INR

>member
-1 MILKA
+1 MLKA
-6 IATLIL
+6 ITTLIL
-12 LFGLS
+12 LFGLT
-17 SEMYADPISIS
+17 SEMLAEPISIS
-28 SVFESQDQ
+28 SVLKSQNQ
-36 QFLHPDDAFKVQP
+36 QFLHPDEAFIVQTV
-49 AFLKKDQLEIRFQ
+49 FVKKNQLEISFQ
-62 IVEGYYL
+62 IAEGYYL
-69 YKSKIFLTAEKLS
+69 YKSKIFLASENKGS
-82 PKKIDLHLPAGEMK
+82 KKIYPRLPAGEIK

-103 VEIYRSDVLLQTA
+103 VEIYRSGVILRTDPLANDDVQDKSLF
-116 PRVIDGVRDD
+116 
-126 TLILSYQGCAEDG
+126 LSYQGCAEDG
-139 ICYPPQTKFI
+139 ICYPPQTKSIDF
-149 NVRGSGVEPVSET
+149 RESSGEPLSET

-173 SFFLLLIFFGFG
+173 SFFLLLIFFSFG

-199 ILSGILVGQTGKNQ
+199 ILSGILVGQTGKSR
-213 KNNQIKLSISYVIG
+213 KNNQTKLSIVYVFG

-240 LLGYRLQVLFQ
+240 LAGYRLQVLFQ

-279 AKLSQRLESI
+279 ATISRRLDSI

-303 MGVLSALIVGPCV
+303 MGILSALIVGPCV

-326 VSQSDSVIVGAA
+326 VSQADSLIVGAA
-338 SLFFMGVGMGVPLI
+338 SLFFMGLGMGVPLI

-375 FGIVFFGVGVWF
+375 FGIVFFGVGIWF
-387 LGRIISPTFLLGLW
+387 LGRIVSPVFVFSLW
-401 IILGLVFLYWLVLRT
+401 AILGLMFLYWVMLRAGLISKIVPT
-416 GVISNTAST
+416 GV
-425 RTNKWVK
+425 NKWVTFVLAFS
-432 LILSFLAIGAL
+432 LIAIL
-443 YFWFVYTGGL
+443 YFWFVHTDGL
-453 RGTNFQPESES
+453 GGTNSQPESES
-464 NSFQF
+464 SRSQF

-474 LVSDL
+474 LISDADHL
-479 DDLEQ
+479 KQ
-484 KLSVIQDDRI
+484 KLSTIQDDRI

-531 IDLTKNSP
+531 IDLTKNTP
-539 ENQSFLA
+539 ENQSFLE

-557 FFSGKQE
+557 FFSQGQE
-564 DTRARVIGYVE
+564 DTRARIIGYTE
-575 KDRLIQVIDYME
+575 KDRIIQVIDYME
-587 VNK
+587 INR

>member
-1 MILKA
+1 MLKA
-6 IATLIL
+6 ITTLIL
-12 LFGLS
+12 LFGLT
-17 SEMYADPISIS
+17 SEMLAEPISIS
-28 SVFESQDQ
+28 SVLKSQNQ
-36 QFLHPDDAFKVQP
+36 QFLHPDEAFIVQTV
-49 AFLKKDQLEIRFQ
+49 FVKKNQLQISFQ
-62 IVEGYYL
+62 IAEGYYL
-69 YKSKIFLTAEKLS
+69 YKSKIFLASENKGS
-82 PKKIDLHLPAGEMK
+82 KKIYPRLPAGEIK

-103 VEIYRSDVLLQTA
+103 VEIYRSGVILRTDPLANDDVQDKSLF
-116 PRVIDGVRDD
+116 
-126 TLILSYQGCAEDG
+126 LSYQGCAEDG
-139 ICYPPQTKFI
+139 ICYPPQTKSIDF
-149 NVRGSGVEPVSET
+149 RDSSGEPLSET

-173 SFFLLLIFFGFG
+173 SFFLLLIFFSFG

-199 ILSGILVGQTGKNQ
+199 ILSGILVGQTGKSR
-213 KNNQIKLSISYVIG
+213 KNNQTKLSIVYVFG

-240 LLGYRLQVLFQ
+240 LAGYRLQVLFQ

-279 AKLSQRLESI
+279 ATLSRRLDSI

-303 MGVLSALIVGPCV
+303 MGILSALIVGPCV

-326 VSQSDSVIVGAA
+326 VSQADSLIVGAA
-338 SLFFMGVGMGVPLI
+338 SLFFMGLGMGVPLI

-375 FGIVFFGVGVWF
+375 FGIVFFGVGIWF
-387 LGRIISPTFLLGLW
+387 LGRIVSSVFVFSLW
-401 IILGLVFLYWLVLRT
+401 AILGLMFLYWVMLRAGLISKIVPA
-416 GVISNTAST
+416 GV
-425 RTNKWVK
+425 NKWVTFVLAFL
-432 LILSFLAIGAL
+432 LIAIL
-443 YFWFVYTGGL
+443 YFRFVHTDGL
-453 RGTNFQPESES
+453 GGTNSQPESES
-464 NSFQF
+464 SRSQF

-474 LVSDL
+474 LISDA
-479 DDLEQ
+479 DDLKQ
-484 KLSVIQDDRI
+484 KLSTIQDDRI

-531 IDLTKNSP
+531 IDLTKNTP
-539 ENQSFLA
+539 ENQSFLE

-557 FFSGKQE
+557 FFSQGQE
-564 DTRARVIGYVE
+564 DTRARIIGYTE
-575 KDRLIQVIDYME
+575 KDRIIQVIDYME
-587 VNK
+587 INR

>member
-1 MILKA
+1 MLKA
-6 IATLIL
+6 ITTLIL
-12 LFGLS
+12 LFGLT
-17 SEMYADPISIS
+17 SEMLAEPISIS
-28 SVFESQDQ
+28 SVLKSQNQ
-36 QFLHPDDAFKVQP
+36 QFLHPDEAFIVQTV
-49 AFLKKDQLEIRFQ
+49 FVKKNQLEISFQ
-62 IVEGYYL
+62 IAEGYYL
-69 YKSKIFLTAEKLS
+69 YKSKIFLASENKGS
-82 PKKIDLHLPAGEMK
+82 KKIYPRLPAGEIK

-103 VEIYRSDVLLQTA
+103 VEIYRSGVILRTDPLANDDVQDKSLF
-116 PRVIDGVRDD
+116 
-126 TLILSYQGCAEDG
+126 LSYQGCAEDG
-139 ICYPPQTKFI
+139 ICYPPQTKSIDF
-149 NVRGSGVEPVSET
+149 RESSGEPLSET
-162 LSILER
+162 LTILER

-173 SFFLLLIFFGFG
+173 SFFLLLIFFSFG

-199 ILSGILVGQTGKNQ
+199 ILSGILVGQTGKSR
-213 KNNQIKLSISYVIG
+213 KNNQTKLSIVYVFG

-240 LLGYRLQVLFQ
+240 LAGYRLQVLFQ

-279 AKLSQRLESI
+279 ATLSRRLDSI

-303 MGVLSALIVGPCV
+303 MGILSALIVGPCV

-326 VSQSDSVIVGAA
+326 VSQADSLIVGAA
-338 SLFFMGVGMGVPLI
+338 SLFFMGLGMGVPLI

-375 FGIVFFGVGVWF
+375 FGIVFFGVGIWF
-387 LGRIISPTFLLGLW
+387 LGRIVSSVFVFSLW
-401 IILGLVFLYWLVLRT
+401 AILGLMFLYWVMLRAGLISKIVPVGVNKRVTFVLVF
-416 GVISNTAST
+416 S
-425 RTNKWVK
+425 
-432 LILSFLAIGAL
+432 LIAIL
-443 YFWFVYTGGL
+443 YFWFVHTDGLGG
-453 RGTNFQPESES
+453 NNSQSES
-464 NSFQF
+464 DSSRSQF

-474 LVSDL
+474 LISDI
-479 DDLEQ
+479 DDLKQ
-484 KLSVIQDDRI
+484 KLSTIQDDRI

-531 IDLTKNSP
+531 IDLTKNTP
-539 ENQSFLA
+539 ENQSFLK

-557 FFSGKQE
+557 FFSQGQE
-564 DTRARVIGYVE
+564 DTRARIIGYTE
-575 KDRLIQVIDYME
+575 KDRIIQVIDYME
-587 VNK
+587 INR

>member
-1 MILKA
+1 MLKA
-6 IATLIL
+6 ITTLLL
-12 LFGLS
+12 LFGLT
-17 SEMYADPISIS
+17 SEMLAEPISIS
-28 SVFESQDQ
+28 SVLKSQNQ
-36 QFLHPDDAFKVQP
+36 QFLHPDEAFIVQTV
-49 AFLKKDQLEIRFQ
+49 FVKKNQLEISFQ
-62 IVEGYYL
+62 IAEGYYL
-69 YKSKIFLTAEKLS
+69 YKSKIFLASENKGS
-82 PKKIDLHLPAGEMK
+82 KKIYPRLPAGEIK

-103 VEIYRSDVLLQTA
+103 VEIYRSGVILRTDPLANDDVQDKSLF
-116 PRVIDGVRDD
+116 
-126 TLILSYQGCAEDG
+126 LSYQGCAEDG
-139 ICYPPQTKFI
+139 ICYPPQTKSIDF
-149 NVRGSGVEPVSET
+149 RESSGEPLSET

-173 SFFLLLIFFGFG
+173 SFFLLLIFFSFG

-199 ILSGILVGQTGKNQ
+199 ILSGILVGQTGKSR
-213 KNNQIKLSISYVIG
+213 KNNQTKLSIVYVFG

-240 LLGYRLQVLFQ
+240 LAGYRLQVLFQ

-279 AKLSQRLESI
+279 ATLSRRLDSI

-303 MGVLSALIVGPCV
+303 MGILSALIVGPCV

-326 VSQSDSVIVGAA
+326 VSQADSLIVGAA
-338 SLFFMGVGMGVPLI
+338 SLFFMGLGMGVPLI

-375 FGIVFFGVGVWF
+375 FGIVFFGVGIWF
-387 LGRIISPTFLLGLW
+387 LGRIVSSVFVFSLW
-401 IILGLVFLYWLVLRT
+401 AILGLMFLYWVMLRAGLISKIVPA
-416 GVISNTAST
+416 GV
-425 RTNKWVK
+425 NKWVTFVLAFS
-432 LILSFLAIGAL
+432 LIAIL
-443 YFWFVYTGGL
+443 YFWFVHTDGL
-453 RGTNFQPESES
+453 GGTNSQPESEGS
-464 NSFQF
+464 RSQF

-474 LVSDL
+474 LISDA
-479 DDLEQ
+479 DDLKQ
-484 KLSVIQDDRI
+484 KLSTIQDDRI

-531 IDLTKNSP
+531 IDLTKNTP
-539 ENQSFLA
+539 ENQSFLE

-557 FFSGKQE
+557 FFSQGQE
-564 DTRARVIGYVE
+564 DTRARIIGYTE
-575 KDRLIQVIDYME
+575 KDRIIQVIDYME
-587 VNK
+587 INR

>member
-1 MILKA
+1 MLKA
-6 IATLIL
+6 ITTLIL
-12 LFGLS
+12 LFGLT
-17 SEMYADPISIS
+17 SEMLAEPISIS
-28 SVFESQDQ
+28 SVLKSQNQ
-36 QFLHPDDAFKVQP
+36 QFLHPDEAFIVQTV
-49 AFLKKDQLEIRFQ
+49 FVKKNQLEISFQ
-62 IVEGYYL
+62 IAEGYYL
-69 YKSKIFLTAEKLS
+69 YKSKIFLASENKGS
-82 PKKIDLHLPAGEMK
+82 KKIYPRLPAGEIK

-103 VEIYRSDVLLQTA
+103 VEIYRSGVMLRTDPLANDDVQDKSLF
-116 PRVIDGVRDD
+116 
-126 TLILSYQGCAEDG
+126 LSYQGCAEDG
-139 ICYPPQTKFI
+139 ICYPPQTKSIDF
-149 NVRGSGVEPVSET
+149 RDSSGEPLSET

-173 SFFLLLIFFGFG
+173 SFFLLLIFFSFG

-199 ILSGILVGQTGKNQ
+199 ILSGILVGQTGKSR
-213 KNNQIKLSISYVIG
+213 KNNQTKLSIVYVFG

-240 LLGYRLQVLFQ
+240 LAGYRLQVLFQ

-279 AKLSQRLESI
+279 ATLSRRLDSI

-303 MGVLSALIVGPCV
+303 MGILSALIVGPCV

-326 VSQSDSVIVGAA
+326 VSQADSLIVGAA
-338 SLFFMGVGMGVPLI
+338 SLFFMGLGMGVPLI

-375 FGIVFFGVGVWF
+375 FGIVFFGVGIWF
-387 LGRIISPTFLLGLW
+387 LGRIVSSVFVFSLW
-401 IILGLVFLYWLVLRT
+401 AILGLMFLYWVMLRAGLISKIVPA
-416 GVISNTAST
+416 GV
-425 RTNKWVK
+425 NKWVTFVLAFS
-432 LILSFLAIGAL
+432 LIAIL
-443 YFWFVYTGGL
+443 YFWFVHTDGL
-453 RGTNFQPESES
+453 GGTNSQPGSES
-464 NSFQF
+464 SRSQF

-474 LVSDL
+474 LISDA
-479 DDLEQ
+479 DDLKQ
-484 KLSVIQDDRI
+484 KLSTIQDDRI

-531 IDLTKNSP
+531 IDLTKNTP
-539 ENQSFLA
+539 ENQSFLE

-557 FFSGKQE
+557 FFSQGQE
-564 DTRARVIGYVE
+564 DTRARIIGYTE
-575 KDRLIQVIDYME
+575 KDRIIQVIDYME
-587 VNK
+587 INR

>member
-1 MILKA
+1 MLKA
-6 IATLIL
+6 ITTLIL
-12 LFGLS
+12 LFGLT
-17 SEMYADPISIS
+17 SEMLGEPISIS
-28 SVFESQDQ
+28 SVLQSQKQ
-36 QFLHPDDAFKVQP
+36 QFLHPDE
-49 AFLKKDQLEIRFQ
+49 AFLVQSGFVKKNQIEISFQ
-62 IVEGYYL
+62 IAEGYYL
-69 YKSKIFLTAEKLS
+69 YKSKIFLTTENIN
-82 PKKIDLHLPAGEMK
+82 PKKIYPRLPAGEIK

-103 VEIYRSDVLLQTA
+103 VEIYRSDVILRTDPLA
-116 PRVIDGVRDD
+116 IDEVRDK

-139 ICYPPQTKFI
+139 ICYPPQTKSIAF
-149 NVRGSGVEPVSET
+149 RELSQEPVSET

-173 SFFLLLIFFGFG
+173 SFFLLLIFFSFG

-199 ILSGILVGQTGKNQ
+199 ILSGLLVGQTGKNQ
-213 KNNQIKLSISYVIG
+213 KNNQIKLSITYVLG

-240 LLGYRLQVLFQ
+240 LAGYRLQVLFQ

-257 CFAGLFFVFGAAM
+257 CFAGLFFVFGSAM
-270 FGVISIQIP
+270 FGVVSIQIP
-279 AKLSQRLESI
+279 AALSRRLDSI

-303 MGVLSALIVGPCV
+303 MGMLSALIVGPCV

-326 VSQSDSVIVGAA
+326 VSQADSLIVGAA

-375 FGIVFFGVGVWF
+375 FGIVFFGVGIWF
-387 LGRIISPTFLLGLW
+387 LGRIVSPVFVFSLW
-401 IILGLVFLYWLVLRT
+401 AILGLVFLYWVMLRA
-416 GVISNTAST
+416 GLISKIASSEV
-425 RTNKWVK
+425 NKWVIFV
-432 LILSFLAIGAL
+432 LVCSPIAILYLWL
-443 YFWFVYTGGL
+443 VNTDGL
-453 RGTNFQPESES
+453 GGTNPQSESE
-464 NSFQF
+464 NGRFQF

-474 LVSDL
+474 LVSDV
-479 DDLEQ
+479 DDLKQ
-484 KLSVIQDDRI
+484 KLSAIQDDRI

-518 EVLARLSNVELLR
+518 DVLTRLSNVELLR
-531 IDLTKNSP
+531 IDLTKNTP
-539 ENQSFLA
+539 ENQLFLE

-557 FFSGKQE
+557 FFSRGLE
-564 DTRARVIGYVE
+564 DARARIVGYTE
-575 KDRLIQVIDYME
+575 KGRIIQAIDYME
-587 VNK
+587 INK

>member
-1 MILKA
+1 MLKA
-6 IATLIL
+6 ITTLIL
-12 LFGLS
+12 LFGLT
-17 SEMYADPISIS
+17 SEMLAEPISIS
-28 SVFESQDQ
+28 SVLKSQNQ
-36 QFLHPDDAFKVQP
+36 QFLHPDEAFIVQTV
-49 AFLKKDQLEIRFQ
+49 FVKKNQLEISFQ
-62 IVEGYYL
+62 IAEGYYL
-69 YKSKIFLTAEKLS
+69 YKSKIFLASENKGS
-82 PKKIDLHLPAGEMK
+82 KKIYPRLPAGEIK

-103 VEIYRSDVLLQTA
+103 VEIYRSGVILRTDPLANDDVQDKSLF
-116 PRVIDGVRDD
+116 
-126 TLILSYQGCAEDG
+126 LSYQGCAEDG
-139 ICYPPQTKFI
+139 ICYPPQTKSIDF
-149 NVRGSGVEPVSET
+149 RESSGEPLSET
-162 LSILER
+162 LNILER

-173 SFFLLLIFFGFG
+173 SFYLLLIFFSFG

-199 ILSGILVGQTGKNQ
+199 ILSGILVGQTGKSR
-213 KNNQIKLSISYVIG
+213 KNNQIKLSIVYVFG

-240 LLGYRLQVLFQ
+240 LAGYRLQVLFQ

-279 AKLSQRLESI
+279 ATLSRRLDSI

-303 MGVLSALIVGPCV
+303 MGILSALIVGPCV

-326 VSQSDSVIVGAA
+326 VSQADSLIVGAA
-338 SLFFMGVGMGVPLI
+338 SLFFMGLGMGVPLI

-375 FGIVFFGVGVWF
+375 FGIVFFGVGIWF
-387 LGRIISPTFLLGLW
+387 LGRIVSSVFVFSLW
-401 IILGLVFLYWLVLRT
+401 AILGLMFLYWVMLRAGLISKIVPAGVNKCVTFVLAF
-416 GVISNTAST
+416 S
-425 RTNKWVK
+425 
-432 LILSFLAIGAL
+432 LIAIL
-443 YFWFVYTGGL
+443 YFWFVHTDGL
-453 RGTNFQPESES
+453 GGTNSQPESES
-464 NSFQF
+464 SRSQF

-474 LVSDL
+474 LISDA
-479 DDLEQ
+479 DDLKQ
-484 KLSVIQDDRI
+484 KLSTIQDDRI

-531 IDLTKNSP
+531 IDLTKNTP
-539 ENQSFLA
+539 ENQSFLE

-557 FFSGKQE
+557 FFSQGQE
-564 DTRARVIGYVE
+564 DTRARIIGYTE
-575 KDRLIQVIDYME
+575 KDRIIQVIDYME
-587 VNK
+587 INR

>member
-1 MILKA
+1 MLKA
-6 IATLIL
+6 ITTLIL
-12 LFGLS
+12 LFGLT
-17 SEMYADPISIS
+17 SEMLAEPISIS
-28 SVFESQDQ
+28 SVLKSQNQ
-36 QFLHPDDAFKVQP
+36 QFLHPDEAFIAQTV
-49 AFLKKDQLEIRFQ
+49 FVKKNQLEISFQ
-62 IVEGYYL
+62 IAEGYYL
-69 YKSKIFLTAEKLS
+69 YKSKIFLTSENKPS
-82 PKKIDLHLPAGEMK
+82 KKIYPRLPAGEIK

-103 VEIYRSDVLLQTA
+103 VEIYRSGVILRTDPLANDDVQDKNLF
-116 PRVIDGVRDD
+116 
-126 TLILSYQGCAEDG
+126 LSYQGCAEDG
-139 ICYPPQTKFI
+139 ICYPPQTKSIDF
-149 NVRGSGVEPVSET
+149 RDSSGEPLSET

-173 SFFLLLIFFGFG
+173 SFFLLLIFFSFG

-199 ILSGILVGQTGKNQ
+199 ILSGILVGQTGKSR
-213 KNNQIKLSISYVIG
+213 KNNQTKLSIVYVFG

-240 LLGYRLQVLFQ
+240 LAGYRLQVLFQ

-279 AKLSQRLESI
+279 ATLSRRLDSI

-303 MGVLSALIVGPCV
+303 MGILSALIVGPCV
-316 APPLAAALTL
+316 APRLAAALTL
-326 VSQSDSVIVGAA
+326 VSQADSLIVGAA

-375 FGIVFFGVGVWF
+375 FGIVFFGVGIWF
-387 LGRIISPTFLLGLW
+387 LGRIVSSVFVFSLW
-401 IILGLVFLYWLVLRT
+401 AILGLMFLYWVMLRAGLISKIVPA
-416 GVISNTAST
+416 GV
-425 RTNKWVK
+425 NKWVTFVLAFS
-432 LILSFLAIGAL
+432 LIAIL
-443 YFWFVYTGGL
+443 YFWFVHTDGL
-453 RGTNFQPESES
+453 GGTNSQPESES
-464 NSFQF
+464 SRSQF
-469 SENYL
+469 SDNYL
-474 LVSDL
+474 LISDA
-479 DDLEQ
+479 DDLKQ
-484 KLSVIQDDRI
+484 KLSTIQDDRI

-531 IDLTKNSP
+531 IDLTKNTP
-539 ENQSFLA
+539 ENQSFLE

-557 FFSGKQE
+557 FFSQGQE
-564 DTRARVIGYVE
+564 DTRARIIGYTE
-575 KDRLIQVIDYME
+575 KDRIIQVIDYME
-587 VNK
+587 INR